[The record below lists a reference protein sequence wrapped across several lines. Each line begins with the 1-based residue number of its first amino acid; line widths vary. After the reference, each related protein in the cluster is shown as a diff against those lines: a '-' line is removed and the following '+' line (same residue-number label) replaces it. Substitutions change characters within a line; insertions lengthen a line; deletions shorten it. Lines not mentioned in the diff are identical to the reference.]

1 MEEVGLMVR
10 EVWDCMNTDLGQV
23 RHGYSLTVGCQVV
36 AFMLDIKL
44 VRPIMLE
51 TNALGVAMVSGH
63 TSGVWTLTGMA
74 STVDTFLPSMNT
86 MARLK
91 LWCCSVFWG

>member
-1 MEEVGLMVR
+1 MYIPEQLFLAGGLAS
-10 EVWDCMNTDLGQV
+10 NI
-23 RHGYSLTVGCQVV
+23 CQVV
-36 AFMLDIKL
+36 ATMLEIKL

-91 LWCCSVFWG
+91 LWCFAVFWG

>member
-1 MEEVGLMVR
+1 MEEVGHMVR

-44 VRPIMLE
+44 VRPTILE
-51 TNALGVAMVSGH
+51 ISALGVAMVSGH
-63 TSGVWTLTGMA
+63 KSGIWTMTGMA
-74 STVDTFLPSMNT
+74 STVEISLPSLNMK
-86 MARLK
+86 A
-91 LWCCSVFWG
+91 G